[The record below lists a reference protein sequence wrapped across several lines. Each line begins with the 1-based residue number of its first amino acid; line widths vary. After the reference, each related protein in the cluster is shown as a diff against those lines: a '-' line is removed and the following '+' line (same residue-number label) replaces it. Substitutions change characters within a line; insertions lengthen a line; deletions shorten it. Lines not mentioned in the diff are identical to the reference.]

1 MLVLIVFWVV
11 LVAAIIGFIGAV
23 AERGGQI
30 SWATLLLFVVAFAA
44 AVVDRAPWL

>member
-11 LVAAIIGFIGAV
+11 LLAALIGFIGAV

-30 SWATLLLFVVAFAA
+30 SWPTFLLFVIAFFA
-44 AVVDRAPWL
+44 AVVDRASWL